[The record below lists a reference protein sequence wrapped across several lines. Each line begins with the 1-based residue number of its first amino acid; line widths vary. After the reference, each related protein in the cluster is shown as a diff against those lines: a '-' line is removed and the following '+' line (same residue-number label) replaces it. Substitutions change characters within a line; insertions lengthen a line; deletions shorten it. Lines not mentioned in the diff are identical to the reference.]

1 MFSKQT
7 IVTLDLEGVLAP
19 EIWIAVAEK
28 TGIADLRL
36 TTRDIPDYDVLM
48 QGRLKILE
56 RENITLSTIQKI
68 IADLGLL
75 EGAKDFLDTL
85 RDETQVIILSDTF
98 QEFAYPIMK
107 NLGFPTIFCHNLI
120 VENDKIVS
128 YQLRM
133 QDQKTKV
140 VNALRALNYNVF
152 SAGDSFNDTGMLL
165 AAHKGVFFNAPESI
179 EKQFPTLESTHSYNE
194 LLQKFRI
201 FSETLSSR

>member
-28 TGIADLRL
+28 TGISDLRL

-48 QGRLKILE
+48 KGRLKILE
-56 RENITLSTIQKI
+56 RENLTLSSIQSI

-75 EGAKDFLDTL
+75 PKAKEFLDTL

-107 NLGFPTIFCHNLI
+107 NLGFPTIFCHNLV
-120 VENDKIVS
+120 VENDKIIS
-128 YQLRM
+128 YKLRM

-140 VNALRALNYNVF
+140 VESLKALNYNVF

-165 AAHKGVFFNAPESI
+165 AAHKGVFFNAPDSI
-179 EKQFPTLESTHSYNE
+179 VKQFPTLESTHSYDE
-194 LLQKFRI
+194 LLEKFRQ
-201 FSETLSSR
+201 FQDNV

>member
-165 AAHKGVFFNAPESI
+165 SAHKGVFFNAPESI

-201 FSETLSSR
+201 FSETLSPR

>member
-7 IVTLDLEGVLAP
+7 VVTLDLEGVLAP

-56 RENITLSTIQKI
+56 RENVTLSSIQKI
-68 IADLGLL
+68 IAELGLL
-75 EGAKDFLDTL
+75 PGAKEFLDDL
-85 RDETQVIILSDTF
+85 RDRTQVIILSDTF

-107 NLGFPTIFCHNLI
+107 NLGFPTIFCHRLI
-120 VENDKIVS
+120 VENDRIKS

-140 VNALRALNYNVF
+140 VNSLKSLNYNVF

-165 AAHKGVFFNAPESI
+165 AAHKGVFFNAPASI
-179 EKQFPTLESTHSYNE
+179 EQQFPTLESTHSYSE
-194 LLQKFRI
+194 LLEKFKA
-201 FSETLSSR
+201 FEAAV

>member
-1 MFSKQT
+1 MFNKQS

-56 RENITLSTIQKI
+56 REKLTLSTIQNV
-68 IADLGLL
+68 IAKLGLL
-75 EGAKDFLDTL
+75 DGAKEFLDAL

-107 NLGFPTIFCHNLI
+107 ALDFPTIFCHNLI
-120 VENDKIVS
+120 VENDFIRS
-128 YQLRM
+128 YKLRM
-133 QDQKTKV
+133 QNQKTHTVK
-140 VNALRALNYNVF
+140 ALQSLNYKVF
-152 SAGDSFNDTGMLL
+152 SAGDSFNDTGMLQ
-165 AAHKGVFFNAPESI
+165 AADKGVFFSAPSSI
-179 EKQFPTLESTHSYNE
+179 CAQFPHLESTNTYAE
-194 LLQKFRI
+194 LLEKFHE
-201 FSETLSSR
+201 FQNSL